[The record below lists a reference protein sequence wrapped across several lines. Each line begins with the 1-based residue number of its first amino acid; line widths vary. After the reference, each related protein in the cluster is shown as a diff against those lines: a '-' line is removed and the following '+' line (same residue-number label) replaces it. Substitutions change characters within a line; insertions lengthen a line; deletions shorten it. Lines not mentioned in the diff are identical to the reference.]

1 MLMIFPFAKINFL
14 VIYIYGEV
22 KKYISLQTRQL
33 TIIDYIW

>member
-22 KKYISLQTRQL
+22 KKYISLQL
-33 TIIDYIW
+33 VN